1 MLAKDG
7 LGTLGAILFLTLLFT
22 AGLWLNHSLVM
33 KIFVVF
39 LWIFTLFSIY
49 FFRDPDRVIP
59 PGENTIVSPADGKVI
74 IIRKVQEDRYL
85 HAPATQV
92 SIFMSVFNVHVN
104 RIPMSGVVGYFQY
117 YRGKF
122 LPAYREK
129 ASTDNE
135 QTVIGIE
142 NGSHKILFKQIAG
155 IIARR
160 VVCHVREGYH
170 VQKGERFGMIKFG
183 SRADIF
189 LPEDVE
195 IKVKLNQKV
204 KGGETILGE
213 FKSKN

>member
-1 MLAKDG
+1 MIAKDG

-22 AGLWLNHSLVM
+22 AGLWINNSLVM
-33 KIFVVF
+33 RIFVVL
-39 LWIFTLFSIY
+39 LWIFTFFSIY
-49 FFRDPDRVIP
+49 FFRDPERVIP

-74 IIRKVQEDRYL
+74 VIRRVEENTYL
-85 HAPATQV
+85 KAPATQI
-92 SIFMSVFNVHVN
+92 SIFMSIFNVHVN
-104 RIPMSGVVGYFQY
+104 RIPMSGVVGYFHY
-117 YRGKF
+117 YRGKY

-142 NGSHKILFKQIAG
+142 NGQTKILFKQIAG

-160 VVCHVREGYH
+160 VVCHIREGFH

-189 LPEDVE
+189 LPENVE
-195 IKVKLNQKV
+195 IKVKLNEKV

-213 FKSKN
+213 IKSEN